1 MFDFIPDSWRQALG
15 HLRETIHHSLDRL
28 LHDDRS
34 AQEAPPGA
42 LVTHPAA
49 EVVRRGPA
57 QLPLLFADRGPVVDI
72 DETDDDLI
80 VSAELPGLER
90 DDFRV
95 EVSGA
100 RLLIRGE
107 KRQTSERQES
117 GFTYTERRYGAFARA
132 IPLPCEI
139 DMDKVIARYKDG
151 VLRITLPKTEQ
162 AKSRRVTI
170 KVNG

>member
-15 HLRETIHHSLDRL
+15 HLREAIHHNLDRWL
-28 LHDDRS
+28 YDERS
-34 AQEAPPGA
+34 TQEARSGA
-42 LVTHPAA
+42 LVPRPAA
-49 EVVRRGPA
+49 EVVRRDTSR
-57 QLPLLFADRGPVVDI
+57 LPLLFADQGVVIDI
-72 DETDDDLI
+72 DETDGDLM
-80 VSAELPGLER
+80 VSAELPGLDR

-95 EVSGA
+95 EVSGE

-107 KRQTSERQES
+107 KKQTSERRER

-132 IPLPCEI
+132 IPLPCEV
-139 DMDKVIARYKDG
+139 DTDKVSARYKDG

-162 AKSRRVTI
+162 AKSRRVTL

>member
-15 HLRETIHHSLDRL
+15 HLHEAIHHSLDRW
-28 LHDDRS
+28 LHDERS
-34 AQEAPPGA
+34 EPEARPGA
-42 LVTHPAA
+42 LVPRPAA
-49 EVVRRGPA
+49 EVVRRDA
-57 QLPLLFADRGPVVDI
+57 SRLPLLFADRGPVVDI

-80 VSAELPGLER
+80 VSAELPGLEC

-95 EVSGA
+95 EVSGE
-100 RLLIRGE
+100 RLVIRGE
-107 KRQTSERQES
+107 KKQTSERQER
-117 GFTYTERRYGAFARA
+117 GFTYTERRYDAFARA
-132 IPLPCEI
+132 IPLPCEV
-139 DMDKVIARYKDG
+139 DTDKVIARYKDG